1 MKIVVDGFGGDYA
14 PGEILLGCTQA
25 LKARED
31 LEIIITGN
39 EEQFKAIL
47 KEAGEPLPNRLQFV
61 NTTEIVENEDDP
73 ISAIRKKKDSSLVVG
88 LRLVSE
94 GEGDAFVSAG
104 NTGAV
109 LTGATLIIKRIH
121 GIKRAAL
128 APTLPTKKGKAVIID
143 VGANAECKPEFFPQ
157 FAMMGSIYA
166 KELLGI
172 NEPKAGLINIG
183 VEHHKGTSTVVEAHK
198 LLLEAENITFVGN
211 VEARDIL
218 NGDAQVLVSDG
229 WTGNI
234 ALKTLEGTA
243 QTLFY
248 FLKQVFYKNF
258 ITKLAAA
265 ILKPGL
271 SAIKKMMDAKE
282 VGGAPL
288 LGLNAPVVKAHGN
301 SDRVAFKN
309 AILFAAQL
317 ADKDVCGK
325 IRESLPQSNG

>member
-14 PGEILLGCTQA
+14 PDEILLGCVAA
-25 LKARED
+25 LEARKD
-31 LEIIITGN
+31 LELIVTGD
-39 EEQFKAIL
+39 
-47 KEAGEPLPNRLQFV
+47 EALFQKLLSEKGVAKPDRLQFV
-61 NTTEIVENEDDP
+61 HTTEIVENEDDP
-73 ISAIRKKKDSSLVVG
+73 ISAIRRKKDSSLVVG

-94 GEGDAFVSAG
+94 QAGDAFVSAG

-128 APTLPTKKGKAVIID
+128 CPTIPTKKGKAVIID

-157 FAMMGSIYA
+157 FAMMGSVYA
-166 KELLGI
+166 REILNI
-172 NEPKAGLINIG
+172 PNPKAGLINIG
-183 VEHHKGTSTVVEAHK
+183 VEHHKGTTTVVEAHQ
-198 LLLEAENITFVGN
+198 LLSEDHNINFVGN
-211 VEARDIL
+211 IEARDIL

-248 FLKQVFYKNF
+248 FLKQVFYKNI

-271 SAIKKMMDAKE
+271 TAIKKMMDAKE

-309 AILFAAQL
+309 AILFAATL

-325 IRESLPQSNG
+325 IRNHLS

>member
-1 MKIVVDGFGGDYA
+1 MKVVVDGFGGDYA
-14 PGEILLGCTQA
+14 PKEVIFGCQMA
-25 LKARED
+25 LEARAD
-31 LEIIITGN
+31 LELIVTGDEALLRKLLN
-39 EEQFKAIL
+39 EEGHKIS
-47 KEAGEPLPNRLQFV
+47 ERLQFV

-73 ISAIRKKKDSSLVVG
+73 ISAIRRKKDSSLVVG

-94 GEGDAFVSAG
+94 QAGDAFVSAG

-109 LTGATLIIKRIH
+109 LTGATLIIKRIQ

-128 APTLPTKKGKAVIID
+128 CPTLPTKKGKAVIID

-157 FAMMGSIYA
+157 FAMMGSVYA
-166 KELLGI
+166 KEILGI
-172 NEPKAGLINIG
+172 KNPRAGLINIG
-183 VEHHKGTSTVVEAHK
+183 VEHHKGTSTVVEAHA
-198 LLLEAENITFVGN
+198 LLKESKDITFVGN

-218 NGDAQVLVSDG
+218 NGDAEVLVSDG

-234 ALKTLEGTA
+234 ALKTIEGTA
-243 QTLFY
+243 STLFY
-248 FLKQVFYKNF
+248 FLKQVFYKNT

-271 SAIKKMMDAKE
+271 STIKKMLDAKE

-309 AILFAAQL
+309 AILFAAKL
-317 ADKDVCGK
+317 ADKDLCGN
-325 IRESLPQSNG
+325 IRKHLS

>member
-1 MKIVVDGFGGDYA
+1 MRIVVDGFGGDYA
-14 PGEILLGCTQA
+14 PTEVLFGCVEA
-25 LKARED
+25 LNERND
-31 LEIIITGN
+31 LEITITGN
-39 EEQFKAIL
+39 EEQFKKMLQQA
-47 KEAGEPLPNRLQFV
+47 NQSVSDRLQFV

-73 ISAIRKKKDSSLVVG
+73 ISAIRRKKDSSLVVG
-88 LRLVSE
+88 LKLVSE
-94 GEGDAFVSAG
+94 QQGDAFVSAG

-128 APTLPTKKGKAVIID
+128 APTVPTRKGKAVLID

-157 FAMMGSIYA
+157 FALMGTVYA

-172 NEPKAGLINIG
+172 EDPKAGLINIG
-183 VEHHKGTSTVVEAHK
+183 VEHQKGTSTVVEAHG
-198 LLLEAENITFVGN
+198 LLKEANNIHFIGN

-243 QTLFY
+243 LTLFY
-248 FLKQVFYKNF
+248 FLKQVFYKNA

-271 SAIKKMMDAKE
+271 TKIKKMMDAKE

-301 SDRVAFKN
+301 SDRQAFKN
-309 AILFAAQL
+309 AILFAASL

-325 IRESLPQSNG
+325 IRNHLTESQA

>member
-14 PGEILLGCTQA
+14 PDEILFGCVEA
-25 LKARED
+25 LKQRED
-31 LEIIITGN
+31 LSIIVTGN
-39 EEQFKAIL
+39 EEQFKNTL
-47 KEAGEPLPNRLQFV
+47 NEAGVSLSERLQFV
-61 NTTEIVENEDDP
+61 NTTEIVENEDEP
-73 ISAIRKKKDSSLVVG
+73 ISAIRRKKDSSLVVG

-94 GEGDAFVSAG
+94 HQGDAFVSAG

-128 APTLPTKKGKAVIID
+128 APTLPTKKGKAVLID

-157 FAMMGSIYA
+157 FAMMGTIYA
-166 KELLGI
+166 RELLGI
-172 NEPKAGLINIG
+172 ENPKAGLINIG

-198 LLLEAENITFVGN
+198 LLKEEKTISFLGNI
-211 VEARDIL
+211 EARDIL

-248 FLKQVFYKNF
+248 FLKQVFYKNL

-301 SDRVAFKN
+301 SDRMAFRN

-325 IRESLPQSNG
+325 IRSSLPQTEA

>member
-14 PGEILLGCTQA
+14 PEETLFGCVEA
-25 LKARED
+25 LNQRND
-31 LEIIITGN
+31 LEIIITGD
-39 EEQFKAIL
+39 EETFRKLLTDAGQAIP
-47 KEAGEPLPNRLQFV
+47 ERLEFV
-61 NTTEIVENEDDP
+61 NTTEVVENEDEP
-73 ISAIRKKKDSSLVVG
+73 ISAIRHKKDSSLVVG
-88 LRLVSE
+88 LKLVSE
-94 GEGDAFVSAG
+94 GNGNGFVSAG

-109 LTGATLIIKRIH
+109 LTGATLIIKRIQ

-128 APTLPTKKGKAVIID
+128 CPTLPTKKGKAVIID
-143 VGANAECKPEFFPQ
+143 VGANAECKPEFYPQ
-157 FAMMGSIYA
+157 FAMMGSVYA
-166 KELLGI
+166 KEILGI
-172 NEPKAGLINIG
+172 ESPKAGLINIG
-183 VEHHKGTSTVVEAHK
+183 VEHHKGTSTVVEAHN
-198 LLLEAENITFVGN
+198 LLKAAQGVDFIGN

-218 NGDAQVLVSDG
+218 VGDAHVLVSDG

-243 QTLFY
+243 STLFY
-248 FLKQVFYKNF
+248 FLKQAFYKNT

-271 SAIKKMMDAKE
+271 SKIKKMMDAKE

-288 LGLNAPVVKAHGN
+288 LGLNAPVIKAHGN

-309 AILFAAQL
+309 AILFAAKL

-325 IRESLPQSNG
+325 IRSHLS

>member
-14 PGEILLGCTQA
+14 PKETILGCAMA
-25 LKARED
+25 LDARKDIE
-31 LEIIITGN
+31 LIVTGDEALLRKLLT
-39 EEQFKAIL
+39 EE
-47 KEAGEPLPNRLQFV
+47 GYTVSDRLQFV

-73 ISAIRKKKDSSLVVG
+73 ISAIRRKKDSSLVVG

-94 GEGDAFVSAG
+94 QAGDAFVSAG

-109 LTGATLIIKRIH
+109 LTGATLIIKRIQ

-128 APTLPTKKGKAVIID
+128 CPTLPTKKGKAVIID

-157 FAMMGSIYA
+157 FAMMGSVYA
-166 KELLGI
+166 KEILGI
-172 NEPKAGLINIG
+172 ENPRAGLINIG
-183 VEHHKGTSTVVEAHK
+183 VEHHKGTSTVVEAHT
-198 LLLEAENITFVGN
+198 LLKEEPSITFVGN

-218 NGDAQVLVSDG
+218 NGDAEVLVSDG

-243 QTLFY
+243 STLFY
-248 FLKQVFYKNF
+248 FLKRVFYKNA

-271 SAIKKMMDAKE
+271 TAIKKMMDAKE

-309 AILFAAQL
+309 AILFAATL
-317 ADKDVCGK
+317 ADKDLCGK
-325 IRESLPQSNG
+325 IRKHLS